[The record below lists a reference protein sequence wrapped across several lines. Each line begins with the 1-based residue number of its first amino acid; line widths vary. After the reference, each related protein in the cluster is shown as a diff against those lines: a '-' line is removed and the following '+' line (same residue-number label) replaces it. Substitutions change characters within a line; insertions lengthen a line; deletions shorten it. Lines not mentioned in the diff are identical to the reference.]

1 MNPADE
7 VITRPLGR
15 AALRDFRVQKA
26 VRIYYVLKI
35 VSETVELQKKTSRK
49 RRRTW
54 VEPYLQ
60 RRLEQGHYRN
70 LMDELAQKTPELFRN
85 YTRTDK
91 ALFDEIVDRVTP
103 HIQKQHTWCREPLEP
118 GLRVAITLRFLATG
132 DSYMSLQYSFRV
144 THNTISAIV
153 PETCRAIVTVFGEEE
168 LHLPQT
174 EEQL

>member
-144 THNTISAIV
+144 AHNTISAIV
-153 PETCRAIVTVFGEEE
+153 QA
-168 LHLPQT
+168 QQQQQQA
-174 EEQL
+174 EQQQQ